1 MVVKIKV
8 PKNVMRHCP
17 ICRKHTA
24 QTTEQVK
31 TAGRRSGSALKAG
44 TRRKTGYL
52 HKGYGGS
59 PYPKIEHGSKFGAKT
74 SHKIMLRYKCKEC
87 GKKNQGRV
95 ALRAKKFEIKKA

>member
-8 PKNVMRHCP
+8 PKEVMRYCP
-17 ICRKHTA
+17 SCKKHTS
-24 QTTEQVK
+24 QHVEQVK
-31 TAGRRSGSALKAG
+31 TAGRRSGSALKQG

-87 GKKNQGRV
+87 NKKNQGRV
-95 ALRAKKFEIKKA
+95 ALRAKKFEIKKS